1 MKTRLYKLKIFILD
15 TVIFAISGIA
25 FSLGVNCFISKND
38 ILNGGFT
45 GIATILNHIWGL
57 PIGTTIFV
65 LNIPLLIIAEKKLGR
80 NFVIRTLWATL
91 VTSAIIDMG
100 VILPVYRGNLLV
112 SSVVGGAL
120 IGIALG
126 IIFIRNATTGGV
138 EIIAH
143 LTQIRYPRLSLGK
156 AIMIFDA
163 IIVTIGGIVY
173 RNFQSM
179 LYAVVVIYT
188 TAQVLDFIIKKQI
201 KLTR

>member
-1 MKTRLYKLKIFILD
+1 MKARLYKFKIFTID
-15 TVIFAISGIA
+15 TAIFVLSGIA
-25 FSLGVNCFISKND
+25 FSLGVNCFLSKND

-65 LNIPLLIIAEKKLGR
+65 LNIPLLIIAKKKLGTD
-80 NFVIRTLWATL
+80 FVIRTLWATL
-91 VTSAIIDMG
+91 ITSAIIDIG
-100 VILPVYRGNLLV
+100 IILPVYRGSLLI
-112 SSVVGGAL
+112 SSVMGGIL

-163 IIVTIGGIVY
+163 IIIVVGGIIY
-173 RNFQSM
+173 KNFQSM
-179 LYAVVVIYT
+179 LYAVVAIFA
-188 TAQVLDFIIKKQI
+188 TAQVLDFIIKK
-201 KLTR
+201 LTHTR